1 MEQLMRISDLSVGF
15 INGDDYIEAVK
26 QISFTINKGET
37 LGIVG
42 ESGSG
47 KSVTA
52 KAIMQLL
59 SPSAVYGD
67 DSQIEFLSTNLL
79 DLPEKKMQRIR
90 GKEIGMVFQ
99 DPMTSLNPTKTVGKQ
114 ITESIRKHQKLTP
127 HKAKQ
132 EALVLMEKVG
142 IAEVEQRFKQYPH
155 EFSGGMRQRIVIAIA
170 LASKPRLLIADEPT
184 TALDVTVQAQLL
196 DLLKDIQAETGT
208 SILLITHDFGVV
220 AELCDRVIV
229 MKEGEIVEEN
239 QATDIFDYPQHPY
252 TKRLLDAFPKMMTD
266 KEEPTFS
273 DNKPLLQ
280 VRNLKQYFQLAKGH
294 VTKAVNDVSFTIYEG
309 ESFGFVGESGSGKST
324 TGRSLLHLHKPTSG
338 EVLYEGFDLGHLTP
352 NELKH
357 MRRHI
362 QIIFQDPYASLDPR
376 LKIIDSIG
384 EALDLHQLVQTKQER
399 YTRVVELLT
408 LVGLDRDMAY
418 RYPHEFS
425 GGQRQRIGIARALA
439 VQPKL
444 IVCDEILS
452 ALDASIQTQMIEL
465 LKDLQQKLGLT
476 YLFIAHDLSMVQQF
490 CDRVAV
496 MYKGRIVEMGST
508 KRIFEQPHHPYTKN
522 LLAAI
527 PITNPSLRRYEPV
540 PTLPLPFIEEEAD
553 HELVEQASHHWV
565 ARSAVYEKITT
576 NV

>member
-170 LASKPRLLIADEPT
+170 LACKPRLLIADEPT

-294 VTKAVNDVSFTIYEG
+294 VT
-309 ESFGFVGESGSGKST
+309 
-324 TGRSLLHLHKPTSG
+324 
-338 EVLYEGFDLGHLTP
+338 
-352 NELKH
+352 
-357 MRRHI
+357 
-362 QIIFQDPYASLDPR
+362 
-376 LKIIDSIG
+376 
-384 EALDLHQLVQTKQER
+384 
-399 YTRVVELLT
+399 
-408 LVGLDRDMAY
+408 
-418 RYPHEFS
+418 
-425 GGQRQRIGIARALA
+425 
-439 VQPKL
+439 
-444 IVCDEILS
+444 
-452 ALDASIQTQMIEL
+452 
-465 LKDLQQKLGLT
+465 
-476 YLFIAHDLSMVQQF
+476 
-490 CDRVAV
+490 
-496 MYKGRIVEMGST
+496 
-508 KRIFEQPHHPYTKN
+508 
-522 LLAAI
+522 
-527 PITNPSLRRYEPV
+527 
-540 PTLPLPFIEEEAD
+540 
-553 HELVEQASHHWV
+553 
-565 ARSAVYEKITT
+565 
-576 NV
+576 